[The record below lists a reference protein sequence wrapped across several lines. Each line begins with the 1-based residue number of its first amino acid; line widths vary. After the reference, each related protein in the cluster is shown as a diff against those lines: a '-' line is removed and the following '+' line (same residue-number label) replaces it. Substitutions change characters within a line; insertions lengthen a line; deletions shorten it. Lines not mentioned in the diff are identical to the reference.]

1 MKDDYMM
8 TQSGVHVTPLD
19 PQAEQILIEDVAH
32 ALSHLCRANGHTK
45 YFYSVG
51 QHCINCAIE
60 AKARG
65 YSKKMQLTALLHDA
79 SEAYMADLIRP
90 VKQFMPEYSVYEDK
104 LLAVILNKYG
114 LDAKLPMEIKEI
126 DDAML
131 YMEFKTLANAELAH
145 YKAELK
151 STPDLSERVCTAI
164 KDEYL
169 KLFNELTQ

>member
-1 MKDDYMM
+1 MNDDFMM
-8 TQSGVHVTPLD
+8 TQSGVHVTPLT
-19 PQAEQILIEDVAH
+19 PNAEQIFIEDIAH

-51 QHCINCAIE
+51 QHCINCALE

-65 YSKKMQLTALLHDA
+65 LSKKMQLTALLHDA

-90 VKQFMPEYSVYEDK
+90 VKQFMPEYSVIEDK

-114 LDAKLPMEIKEI
+114 LDAKLPIEVKQI

-131 YMEFKTLANAELAH
+131 YMEFKILANAELTH

-151 STPDLSERVCTAI
+151 STPDFSEKVCTAI
-164 KDEYL
+164 KEDYL
-169 KLFNELTQ
+169 KLFKELTQ

>member
-1 MKDDYMM
+1 MKDDFMM
-8 TQSGVHVTPLD
+8 TQSGIHVTPLV
-19 PQAEQILIEDVAH
+19 PKAEQIYIEDIAH

-45 YFYSVG
+45 YFYSVA
-51 QHCINCAIE
+51 QHSINCAAE

-65 YSKKMQLTALLHDA
+65 YSRKLQLTALLHDA

-90 VKQFMPEYSVYEDK
+90 VKQFIPQYSVLEDK

-114 LDAKLPMEIKEI
+114 LDALLPIEIKQI

-131 YMEFKTLANAELAH
+131 YAEFKILCGAELAH

-151 STPDLSERVCTAI
+151 SDSDFSERIASSV
-164 KDEYL
+164 KDNYL

>member
-1 MKDDYMM
+1 MNDDYMM
-8 TQSGVHVTPLD
+8 TQSGEHVTPLK
-19 PQAEQILIEDVAH
+19 PKAEQIHIEDIAH
-32 ALSHLCRANGHTK
+32 SLSHLCRANGHTK

-65 YSKKMQLTALLHDA
+65 LSKELQLIALLHDA

-90 VKQFMPEYSVYEDK
+90 VKQFMPEYSVIEDK

-114 LDAKLPMEIKEI
+114 LDAKLPIEVKQI

-131 YMEFKTLANAELAH
+131 YMEFKTLANAELTH

-151 STPDLSERVCTAI
+151 STPDLSERVCTSI